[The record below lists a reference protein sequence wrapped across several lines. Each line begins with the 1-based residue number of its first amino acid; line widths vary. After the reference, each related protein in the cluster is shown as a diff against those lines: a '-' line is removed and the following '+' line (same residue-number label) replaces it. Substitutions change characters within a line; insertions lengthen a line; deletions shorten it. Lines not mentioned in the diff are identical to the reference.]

1 MAEKSEKIGRKLT
14 SEQVGDYTL
23 LNSEKLR
30 KVLDMIEGIAFS
42 QDPVRADED
51 KQLLEMAKRLK
62 LNQVDTVLAMYDR
75 EGGGVKLGE
84 RKVIGGAF
92 YNFMARELRK
102 RSTLTEDDFA
112 DEEVLVP
119 KKKNKEVKR
128 ESATDRIKR
137 LGKSADEDEKADES
151 EKKVEKEVEK
161 KAKSE

>member
-1 MAEKSEKIGRKLT
+1 MEKERKEDSPGRVLT
-14 SEQVGDYTL
+14 SEEVGGYTL

-30 KVLDMIEGIAFS
+30 KVLDMIEGIGFS
-42 QDPVRADED
+42 QDPKRADED
-51 KQLLEMAKRLK
+51 RHLLEVAKKSK
-62 LNQVDTVLAMYDR
+62 LNHEDTVLAMYDR
-75 EGGGVKLGE
+75 EGGGIRMGK
-84 RKVIGGAF
+84 RKVVGGAF

-137 LGKSADEDEKADES
+137 LNKSVDEDEKAD
-151 EKKVEKEVEK
+151 KK
-161 KAKSE
+161 KADKKSE